1 MTNRIFN
8 SAQPSWCKMQIL
20 RIGSQG
26 TRVCPCKFGSKCLG
40 DNTLLTAAPVMECT
54 LSAINQC
61 SVVKDAGDLA
71 MKLENNILFEVKNVL
86 FCEDIDG
93 TILSVKQRVDSGYK
107 IVTTVKGAHLYYND
121 HLLYCVLFVS
131 FSYQFHST
139 KEYTSKEVVSAF
151 MLQFFLMMFCMLV
164 LVLPVM
170 NISVV

>member
-1 MTNRIFN
+1 M
-8 SAQPSWCKMQIL
+8 
-20 RIGSQG
+20 
-26 TRVCPCKFGSKCLG
+26 
-40 DNTLLTAAPVMECT
+40 
-54 LSAINQC
+54 
-61 SVVKDAGDLA
+61 VKGAGDLA
-71 MKLENNILFEVKNVL
+71 MKLKNNILFEVKNMF

-93 TILSVKQRVDSGYK
+93 TIPFVKHLVDSGCK
-107 IVTTVKGAHLYYND
+107 IVTTIKGAHLYYND

-139 KEYTSKEVVSAF
+139 KEYASKEVVSAF